1 MKVANIFRKIFE
13 YKVDK
18 TQTTQ
23 QTVQIK
29 FKRQPNKYD
38 EMKGCVVQP
47 NEDVPEEKPIE
58 QQMSQPQKKLKALT
72 ILRANTC

>member
-23 QTVQIK
+23 QTVQVK
-29 FKRQPNKYD
+29 FEQQQNEYD
-38 EMKGCVVQP
+38 KMKGCVVQP
-47 NEDVPEEKPIE
+47 NEDVPE
-58 QQMSQPQKKLKALT
+58 
-72 ILRANTC
+72 